1 MVKNVIKEIFIMLLL
16 FAAIILVLAVMFY
29 DYNPI
34 NKNIPTPL
42 TYKLP
47 NDLSGVKE
55 ELETTLITQE
65 EQVIKIY
72 ELTED
77 ELNFQKKVNYEPG
90 KANPFEVDSTDSNDN
105 TISNTISNNSSIKGN
120 TTNSGSTGS
129 FFEDGSTK

>member
-34 NKNIPTPL
+34 NKSIPTPL
-42 TYKLP
+42 TYELP
-47 NDLSGVKE
+47 SDLSGVKE
-55 ELETTLITQE
+55 ELEKTLITQE

-77 ELNFQKKVNYEPG
+77 ELNLQKKINYEPG
-90 KANPFEVDSTDSNDN
+90 KANPFELDSADVD
-105 TISNTISNNSSIKGN
+105 
-120 TTNSGSTGS
+120 TNSINGNKTNTGSTGS